1 LQLTAS
7 NYSESSGFDRVNR
20 PPPLRPTPTRE
31 QEVGGRTELTRITGR
46 DATRLRDR
54 GIDESEF
61 GQLRRN
67 RFSRKMLL
75 QSVMT
80 IRRKV
85 IAISAS
91 LPCSERPGC
100 AIPMKL
106 NRIFLWVALG
116 SLKVWDITTTL
127 AQPSFNDGRSLWTP
141 NVLTP
146 ADPRP
151 GQPKAL
157 STPNNRLPVPSREW
171 PWSAIGRVNVANGRL
186 SFCTGTL
193 VAPRTVVTAAHCLW
207 AAYTNRWVKPDDVHF
222 VFGEIPGSGYLGHSI
237 AASFVASP
245 NFRCT
250 PEDCPLTYSAGAPH
264 QGVRPQLI
272 KTDWA
277 IITLRNELGIRPIPI
292 EAIRNADFSSTGD
305 RQIVLPGFG
314 ADRPFLLAAHKGCSA
329 KTDAPEL
336 GSGSLTHE
344 CETFQGG
351 SGSPVLLMRN
361 GRVSLIGIATAAP
374 RLANMPNARG
384 TTHGYGVSATEFAAA
399 TGVVVPTG
407 Q

>member
-1 LQLTAS
+1 VVAAGL
-7 NYSESSGFDRVNR
+7 SG
-20 PPPLRPTPTRE
+20 RE
-31 QEVGGRTELTRITGR
+31 APHVGL
-46 DATRLRDR
+46 DATRPHGVGLMSSNLVSCAR
-54 GIDESEF
+54 IDFRKSCSNRA
-61 GQLRRN
+61 GRRFKEKSSLF
-67 RFSRKMLL
+67 RPPSPGTERIEGSSTSRATL
-75 QSVMT
+75 
-80 IRRKV
+80 
-85 IAISAS
+85 
-91 LPCSERPGC
+91 
-100 AIPMKL
+100 MKL
-106 NRIFLWVALG
+106 NRIFLWVAFG
-116 SLKVWDITTTL
+116 SINFWQIATTL
-127 AQPSFNDGRSLWTP
+127 AQPSFNDGRSLSTP
-141 NVLTP
+141 VLTP

-157 STPNNRLPVPSREW
+157 VTPNNRLPVPPREW

-207 AAYTNRWVKPDDVHF
+207 VAHTNRWVKPDDVHF
-222 VFGEIPGSGYLGHSI
+222 VVGEIPGSGFLGHSI

-245 NFRCT
+245 DFKCT
-250 PEDCPLTYSAGAPH
+250 PENCPLTYSGGAPH
-264 QGVRPQLI
+264 EGMRPQMI

-277 IITLRNELGIRPIPI
+277 IITLRNELSIRPIPI
-292 EAIRNADFSSTGD
+292 EAIRDADFSSTGGA
-305 RQIVLPGFG
+305 QIVLPGFG

-374 RLANMPNARG
+374 RLANVPNARG
-384 TTHGYGVSATEFAAA
+384 TTLGYGVSAAEFAAA
-399 TGVVVPTG
+399 TGVLPAS